1 MSIRLKQLA
10 ISFLVRLLQF
20 GRLILRVIRWTV
32 LLIVNPLVV
41 VGKFLLKP
49 ITVFLYRKY
58 LQSIARLKRS
68 HFFHNKFFFIFGHKY
83 LIHVIIVVLTMFV
96 ASTNVIEAKKV
107 YDEDFGTKSALY
119 EIVAGDDDFTTEIV
133 EKGLP
138 TTSDRQSFYVDTDGM
153 LLATVPRIDPQA
165 QRLRTI
171 EEELQLL
178 ESGSALTSGTV
189 LATKTGIR
197 NGFTD
202 YKVKEGDSVG
212 SLADR
217 FGLTV
222 NTILWANNLTSK
234 SYIKPGDTLSI
245 PAYSGYTVEVKD
257 GDTLQKLAEKHKGDF
272 DQTLKALDGEEI
284 IPVGSKIVIVD
295 GEPYIPPPPPTPV
308 QTTTSYASAGSSSST
323 LFQQRNL
330 PAGVTGGSLNWPVGC
345 RSAATTYY
353 GHGFARD
360 IACPS
365 GTPIYAAEAGTA
377 YIRNSG
383 GYGGGYG
390 NYVDVVHAG
399 GMTTRYAHMSAFN
412 ITSGQAV
419 SRGQV
424 IGFVGSTGRS
434 SGPHVHFEVHIN
446 GVRQEPLNYI
456 R

>member
-20 GRLILRVIRWTV
+20 GRLILRAIRWT
-32 LLIVNPLVV
+32 LLLTLNPLVV

-58 LQSIARLKRS
+58 LQLVARLKRS

-119 EIVAGDDDFTTEIV
+119 EIVAADEDFTTEIV

-138 TTSDRQSFYVDTDGM
+138 TTSDTQNFYVDTDGM

-189 LATKTGIR
+189 LATQTGIR

-234 SYIKPGDTLSI
+234 SYIKPGDTLII

-257 GDTLQKLAEKHKGDF
+257 GDTLQKLAEKHKGNF
-272 DQTLKALDGEEI
+272 DETLKALDGEEI

-295 GEPYIPPPPPTPV
+295 GEPYVPPPPPTPV
-308 QTTTSYASAGSSSST
+308 QTTTSYASSSSAN

-390 NYVDVVHAG
+390 NYVDVVHGG

>member
-83 LIHVIIVVLTMFV
+83 LIHVIIVALTMFV

-257 GDTLQKLAEKHKGDF
+257 GDTLQKLTEKHKGDF

-390 NYVDVVHAG
+390 NYVDVVHGG

>member
-20 GRLILRVIRWTV
+20 GRLVLQGVRWLV
-32 LLIVNPLVV
+32 LIALNPLIVI
-41 VGKFLLKP
+41 GKFLFKP
-49 ITVFLYRKY
+49 LTIFLYRQY
-58 LQSIARLKRS
+58 LRILTRLKRS
-68 HFFHNKFFFIFGHKY
+68 HFFNNKLFFIFGHKY

-96 ASTNVIEAKKV
+96 ASTNVIEAKKI

-119 EIVAGDDDFTTEIV
+119 QIVAADEDFTTEIV

-138 TTSDRQSFYVDTDGM
+138 TTTDAQSYYVDTSGM
-153 LLATVPRIDPQA
+153 LLAAVPRIDPQA
-165 QRLRTI
+165 QRLHTI

-178 ESGSALTSGTV
+178 ESGSALSSGTV
-189 LATKTGIR
+189 LATEAGIR

-212 SLADR
+212 GLADR

-222 NTILWANNLTSK
+222 NSILWANNLTSK
-234 SYIKPGDTLSI
+234 SYIKPGDTLVL

-257 GDTLQKLAEKHKGDF
+257 GDTLQKLVEKHKGNYDE
-272 DQTLKALDGEEI
+272 TLKALDGEEI

-295 GEPYIPPPPPTPV
+295 GEPYIPPPPVIPV
-308 QTTTSYASAGSSSST
+308 QSTSSYASSGSNV
-323 LFQQRNL
+323 FQQRNL
-330 PAGVTGGSLNWPVGC
+330 PAGVSGGTLNWPVGC
-345 RSAATTYY
+345 HSTPTTYY
-353 GHGFARD
+353 GHGLARD

-390 NYVDVVHAG
+390 NYIDVVHAG

-419 SRGQV
+419 ARGQV

-434 SGPHVHFEVHIN
+434 SGPHVHFEVTIN
-446 GVRQEPLNYI
+446 GAKQEPLNYI